1 MHLIFQPSSL
11 DERTTEELK
20 YWEAMVCRYC
30 PWLVDQKENA
40 NVTAAFVLFI
50 PLFYLH
56 THTGVFAE
64 GHMHL
69 HRHPVTPRHAMDND
83 LITPRETSF
92 VCIAQAPLIYTRTL
106 IRQRV
111 RASSAR
117 YTLSVFVGRDFSFLV
132 QSLKTR
138 ITHLYIFASDTHFL

>member
-69 HRHPVTPRHAMDND
+69 HRYPVTPRHAMDND

-92 VCIAQAPLIYTRTL
+92 VCIAQAPLIYANPNTTACSFKL
-106 IRQRV
+106 IPL
-111 RASSAR
+111 
-117 YTLSVFVGRDFSFLV
+117 YFVGICRKRLFIPCAKFENKNYTSV
-132 QSLKTR
+132 
-138 ITHLYIFASDTHFL
+138 YIR